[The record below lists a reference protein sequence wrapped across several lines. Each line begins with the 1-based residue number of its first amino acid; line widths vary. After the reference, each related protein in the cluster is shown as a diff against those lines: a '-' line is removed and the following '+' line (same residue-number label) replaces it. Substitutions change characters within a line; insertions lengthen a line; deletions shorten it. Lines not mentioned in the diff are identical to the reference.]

1 MLKEFITALIFNIME
16 FPAVKAVKKCLG
28 DDGIQIVG
36 PWPGNCPD
44 LNPIENCQVILKQKV
59 ALCNPSLPNYSK
71 QAIKEIWVKEI
82 LSEY

>member
-1 MLKEFITALIFNIME
+1 MME
-16 FPAVKAVKKCLG
+16 FPAIKAVKKWLG

-36 PWPGNCPD
+36 PWPGNWLD

-59 ALCNPSLPNYSK
+59 ALCDPSLPNYSK

-82 LSEY
+82 SLEY